1 MINMALKAKTLANM
15 RKLATA
21 CHAWLSEHGEMPES
35 LAPVFA
41 QFDMPPQEQRD
52 GWARVIRYE
61 KTSGSKFRLTSD
73 GPDGRPGT
81 EDDIVMENGF
91 VTQGE
96 MQIPGVPTSRQQ
108 RGLDPPP
115 PAQAAEP
122 DVYPTQGGQQ

>member
-1 MINMALKAKTLANM
+1 MI
-15 RKLATA
+15 
-21 CHAWLSEHGEMPES
+21 EH
-35 LAPVFA
+35 
-41 QFDMPPQEQRD
+41 FDVPPQEQRD
-52 GWARVIRYE
+52 GWARLIRYE

-115 PAQAAEP
+115 PAQDSQPSAGQQP
-122 DVYPTQGGQQ
+122 YPTPEGQQ

>member
-1 MINMALKAKTLANM
+1 M
-15 RKLATA
+15 
-21 CHAWLSEHGEMPES
+21 
-35 LAPVFA
+35 
-41 QFDMPPQEQRD
+41 
-52 GWARVIRYE
+52 IRYE
-61 KTSGSKFRLTSD
+61 KTSGSKFRLSSD

-115 PAQAAEP
+115 PAQDSRQPAGQEP
-122 DVYPTQGGQQ
+122 YPTPEGQQ